1 MDQHYTKDN
10 EALSVSTRNVN
21 LIIDYCKKKSISP
34 DALLSGLGYPTEY
47 LTSPDN
53 WIPLSIFKEIA
64 KRARILHDNDPSVF
78 YDIGISSTSEG
89 GLGMLEV
96 LKRMLASVFAD
107 PAVLVRRVP
116 KYNGYFNK
124 TKDIDILDIGK
135 SHAVLKVKF
144 RDQVDPVNDFHS
156 GPLVKGIIA
165 SIPVIWKQPH
175 AHVEEVVLEYDVVK
189 LLREQFSVFSEIKN
203 DLLYVEGELHGRTVG
218 LVKERVG
225 ENHHYSGAHRD
236 PHESD
241 EHRGILITKDYTY
254 K

>member
-1 MDQHYTKDN
+1 MEQEHTKDD
-10 EALSVSTRNVN
+10 EPLSVSTRNVN
-21 LIIDYCKKKSISP
+21 LIIDYCRKKGISS
-34 DALLSGLGYPTEY
+34 DALLSGLGYQSDY

-53 WIPLSIFKEIA
+53 WIPFSVFREIA

-78 YDIGISSTSEG
+78 YDIGVASTSEG

-124 TKDIDILDIGK
+124 TKDIEILDIGK
-135 SHAVLKVKF
+135 SHAVLKIKF
-144 RDQVDPVNDFHS
+144 RDHIDPVHDFHS

-175 AHVEEVVLEYDVVK
+175 ASVDEVVLEYDIVK
-189 LLREQFSVFSEIKN
+189 LLREHDK
-203 DLLYVEGELHGRTVG
+203 LGRKSFGSLAAV
-218 LVKERVG
+218 L
-225 ENHHYSGAHRD
+225 D
-236 PHESD
+236 
-241 EHRGILITKDYTY
+241 
-254 K
+254 